1 MFRRIFQCTFFS
13 WLLMRVADCASSP
26 GNVVYPRLLEARG
39 LDDEKHLYIQDD
51 IVLRLQKTSVLSE
64 NFVFSENFDGRRV
77 DKIMNGKKLEANMY
91 HDRNRMASV
100 NIDEKN
106 GVVKVKGILSD
117 ILRIA
122 PLNISARLD
131 DGPIPHE
138 IIKVEQRARPIGK
151 PTVHPKIKAN
161 DETFYAEL
169 KIVVDDNHR
178 GVFTKD
184 EDLVQYLALC
194 IKLVNIRYEETSNPK
209 VQFLLTTVEV
219 AETEFREELFVAND
233 VDCPGRSYKQY
244 MDPIKMIQKAVNLY
258 GNCSEDITVVITSVD
273 LADNFNGNAYNHV
286 MGQAKLG
293 GLCSVGRRVAIV
305 EDAPP
310 TYSLIQIIAHELAH
324 TKTIWPKT
332 SIYRAGIIIEIVLKR
347 ILHILKT
354 PRLGATHDG
363 DDAIDDIAKNNC
375 KPHTGHMMA
384 PSAHGSNNGHFSSCS
399 IEQIRAFV
407 SKLDPNCRKV
417 KLDKYHEAARNVLP
431 GKEMDLKNY
440 CRTKHSNYPNITAT
454 QPGKYKQECKIL
466 CCAES
471 GYPCFEE
478 PAVDGMSCDNNKY
491 CLRHKCDNHT
501 NPLGKRR

>member
-1 MFRRIFQCTFFS
+1 MFAVFRCTFFS
-13 WLLMRVADCASSP
+13 WLLLRVADC
-26 GNVVYPRLLEARG
+26 GNIVYPRLLEARG
-39 LDDEKHLYIQDD
+39 RDAEKILYIQDD
-51 IVLRLQKTSVLSE
+51 VVLRLQKTSVLSE

-305 EDAPP
+305 EDVPP

-324 TKTIWPKT
+324 T
-332 SIYRAGIIIEIVLKR
+332 
-347 ILHILKT
+347 
-354 PRLGATHDG
+354 LGVSHDG
-363 DDAIDDIAKNNC
+363 EKPLQSIAKKLNSSC
-375 KPHTGHMMA
+375 SGFSGHLMA
-384 PSAHGSNNGHFSSCS
+384 PSAHGKNNGHFSNCS
-399 IEQIRAFV
+399 IEQMRAFV
-407 SKLDPNCRKV
+407 STLNESCLKV
-417 KLDKYHEAARNVLP
+417 KLQTYHEATTHELP
-431 GKEMDLKNY
+431 GKNLNRTYY
-440 CRTKHSNYPNITAT
+440 CQKKHPNYPRIISDNDGYYM
-454 QPGKYKQECKIL
+454 PRCKVM
-466 CCAES
+466 CCAD
-471 GYPCFEE
+471 GIYPCFEE
-478 PAVDGMSCDNNKY
+478 PAVDGMSCGDGHEKI
-491 CLRHKCDNHT
+491 CFRHRCDKHDD
-501 NPLGKRR
+501 PLKGSS

>member
-1 MFRRIFQCTFFS
+1 MFAIFQCTFFS

-131 DGPIPHE
+131 DGPFPHE

-324 TKTIWPKT
+324 T
-332 SIYRAGIIIEIVLKR
+332 
-347 ILHILKT
+347 
-354 PRLGATHDG
+354 LGATHDG
-363 DDAIDDIAKNNC
+363 DNPFKDIAHMAKSKC
-375 KPHTGHMMA
+375 QPYTGHMMA
-384 PSAHGSNNGHFSSCS
+384 PSAHGSNNGHFSKCS

-407 SKLDPNCRKV
+407 STLNGSCREV
-417 KLDKYHEAARNVLP
+417 KLTTYHEATAKVLP
-431 GKEMDLKNY
+431 GKTMNLTDY
-440 CRTKHSNYPNITAT
+440 CRTKHSNFPNITAT
-454 QPGKYKQECKIL
+454 QPRKFKQERKIL

-478 PAVDGMSCDNNKY
+478 PAVDGMSCDNIKY
-491 CLRHKCDNHT
+491 CLRHKCGNHPD
-501 NPLGKRR
+501 PL